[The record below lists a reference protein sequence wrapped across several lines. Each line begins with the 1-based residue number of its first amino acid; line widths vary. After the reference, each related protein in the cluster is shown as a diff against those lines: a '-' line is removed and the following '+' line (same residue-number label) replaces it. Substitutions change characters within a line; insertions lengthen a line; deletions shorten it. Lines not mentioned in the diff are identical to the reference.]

1 MGKYVDGYV
10 IPVPQNSLDEY
21 KKMAELAG
29 SIWKEHGAL
38 EYIECAGDDLDQK
51 ELVSFKKIA
60 GAHEDET
67 VVFAWIVFESK
78 EQRDR
83 INQMVMADP
92 RLAEMANP
100 ESHPFDCKRMAYGG
114 FRVIVNH

>member
-1 MGKYVDGYV
+1 MKKYVDGYV
-10 IPVPQNSLDEY
+10 LPVPRNNLDEY

-29 SIWKEHGAL
+29 SVWKEHGAL

-51 ELVSFKKIA
+51 ELVSFKKLA
-60 GAHEDET
+60 GATEDET

-78 EQRDR
+78 EHRDR
-83 INQMVMADP
+83 VNQAVMADP
-92 RLAEMANP
+92 RLAEMAKP

-114 FRVIVNH
+114 FKVLVNY